1 MNNPLPTLRALRH
14 RNFSL
19 FISGQAFA
27 LIGYWMQSIA
37 QAWLLYKMTDS
48 ATLLGVLG
56 FASSLP
62 ILLLSPFAGIWS
74 DRCNLHRVM
83 FATQILEMVQA
94 VTLAGLALT
103 GNLEPWHIITLSMLM
118 GVLISI
124 ELPVRHAYLLELVGE
139 KADLPN
145 AIAVTSLMANCGRLV
160 GPALAG
166 LEIGWAGESACFAI
180 NAVSYSAVIIS
191 FMFIRVTPTVRAAK
205 HKAMLQGMREGAAY
219 VWHSRPIRSLLLLL
233 TAVGLLGTPYISLM
247 PVLVRE
253 VFQGGADQMGF
264 MVGAAGMGAV
274 VGTLY
279 LASRSSVRGL
289 VRLLTWAAFAAGV
302 ALALVAHVQLVWL
315 ALPLLAITGFG
326 ILVTS
331 VSVNMIVQ
339 AIVDDDKR
347 GRVMSLYTVS
357 FMGVAPFGALAAGA
371 LADVIGVAATLTISG
386 LCCAVGAL
394 ILKSRHPQIRGE
406 LGEAYKRLEI
416 K

>member
-1 MNNPLPTLRALRH
+1 MKNPLPTLRALHH
-14 RNFSL
+14 RNFRL
-19 FISGQAFA
+19 FISGQMFA
-27 LIGYWMQSIA
+27 LVGYWMQSIA
-37 QAWLLYKMTDS
+37 QSWLLYKMTES
-48 ATLLGVLG
+48 ATLLGLLG
-56 FASSLP
+56 FAGSLP

-83 FATQILEMVQA
+83 FVTQALEMAQA
-94 VTLAGLALT
+94 ITLATLALT
-103 GNLEPWHIITLSMLM
+103 GNLQPWHIIALSMVM
-118 GVLISI
+118 GVLIAVEI
-124 ELPVRHAYLLELVGE
+124 PVRHAYLLELVGD
-139 KADLPN
+139 KSDLPN

-166 LEIGWAGESACFAI
+166 LVIGWLGESACFAI

-191 FMFIRVTPTVRAAK
+191 FMFIRVTPTVRAAE
-205 HKAMLQGMREGAAY
+205 HKAMWQGMREGLSY

-233 TAVGLLGTPYISLM
+233 TTLGLLGTPYISLM

-264 MVGAAGMGAV
+264 LVGSAGLGAV
-274 VGTLY
+274 MGTLL
-279 LASRSSVRGL
+279 LASRSTVRGL
-289 VRLLTWAAFAAGV
+289 VRLLTWAALAAGI
-302 ALALVAHVQLVWL
+302 ALALVAHVKLAWL
-315 ALPLLAITGFG
+315 AMPLLAVTGFG

-386 LCCAVGAL
+386 VCCAVGAL
-394 ILKSRHPQIRGE
+394 LLASRHAVIRGE
-406 LGEAYKRLEI
+406 LGETYGRLGI

>member
-1 MNNPLPTLRALRH
+1 MKNPLPTLRALHH
-14 RNFSL
+14 RNFRL

-27 LIGYWMQSIA
+27 LVGYWMQSIA
-37 QAWLLYKMTDS
+37 QSWLLYRLTDS

-56 FASSLP
+56 FASSVP

-83 FATQILEMVQA
+83 FATQILEMAQA
-94 VTLAGLALT
+94 VTLATLALT
-103 GNLEPWHIITLSMLM
+103 GNLQPWHIITLSMLM
-118 GVLISI
+118 GVLISV
-124 ELPVRHAYLLELVGE
+124 ELPVRHAYLLELVGD
-139 KADLPN
+139 KTDLPN
-145 AIAVTSLMANCGRLV
+145 AIAVTSLMGNCGRLV

-166 LEIGWAGESACFAI
+166 LVIGWLGESACFAI

-191 FMFIRVTPTVRAAK
+191 FLFIRVTPTVRAAE
-205 HKAMLQGMREGAAY
+205 HQAMWQGMREGLSY

-233 TAVGLLGTPYISLM
+233 TALGLLGTPYISLM

-253 VFQGGADQMGF
+253 VFHGGADQMGF
-264 MVGAAGMGAV
+264 MVGAGGLGAV
-274 VGTLY
+274 TATLY

-289 VRLLTWAAFAAGV
+289 VRLLTWTALAAGI
-302 ALALVAHVQLVWL
+302 ALALVAHVPLVWF
-315 ALPLLAITGFG
+315 AMPLLAVTGFG

-357 FMGVAPFGALAAGA
+357 FMGVAPFGALAMGA
-371 LADVIGVAATLTISG
+371 LADRIGVVATLTIAG
-386 LCCAVGAL
+386 TCCALGAL
-394 ILKSRHPQIRGE
+394 ILASRHAAIRRE
-406 LGEAYKRLEI
+406 LGEAYARLGI

>member
-1 MNNPLPTLRALRH
+1 MKNPLPTLRALHH
-14 RNFSL
+14 RNFRL

-27 LIGYWMQSIA
+27 LIGFWMQSIA
-37 QAWLLYKMTDS
+37 QSWLLYKMTGS

-83 FATQILEMVQA
+83 FATQILEMAQA
-94 VTLAGLALT
+94 VTLATLALT
-103 GNLEPWHIITLSMLM
+103 GNLQPWHIIALSMLM

-124 ELPVRHAYLLELVGE
+124 ELPVRHAYLLELVGD

-145 AIAVTSLMANCGRLV
+145 AIAVTSLMANCGRLI

-166 LEIGWAGESACFAI
+166 LVIGWLGESACFAI

-191 FMFIRVTPTVRAAK
+191 FMFIRVTPTVRAAT
-205 HKAMLQGMREGAAY
+205 HQAMLQGMREGIAY
-219 VWHSRPIRSLLLLL
+219 VWQSRPIRSLLLLL
-233 TAVGLLGTPYISLM
+233 TVVGLLGTPYISLM

-264 MVGAAGMGAV
+264 LVGAAGMGAV
-274 VGTLY
+274 AGTLY
-279 LASRSSVRGL
+279 LASRAGVRGL
-289 VRLLTWAAFAAGV
+289 VRLLTYAALGAGV
-302 ALALVAHVQLVWL
+302 ALALVAHMPLVWL
-315 ALPLLAITGFG
+315 AVPLLAVTGFG

-357 FMGVAPFGALAAGA
+357 FMGMSPFGALAAGA
-371 LADVIGVAATLTISG
+371 LADRIGVAATLTISG
-386 LCCAVGAL
+386 VCCALGAL
-394 ILKSRHPQIRGE
+394 LLASRHAVIRKD
-406 LGEAYKRLEI
+406 LREAYARLGVR
-416 K
+416 

>member
-1 MNNPLPTLRALRH
+1 MKNPLPTLRALKH
-14 RNFSL
+14 RNFRL
-19 FISGQAFA
+19 FVSGQAFA
-27 LIGYWMQSIA
+27 LIGFWMQSIA
-37 QAWLLYKMTDS
+37 QSWLLYKMTGS

-56 FASSLP
+56 FAGSLP

-83 FATQILEMVQA
+83 FATQVLEMAQA
-94 VTLAGLALT
+94 ITLATLALT
-103 GNLEPWHIITLSMLM
+103 GNLQPWHIIALSMLM
-118 GVLISI
+118 GVLISV
-124 ELPVRHAYLLELVGE
+124 ELPVRHAYLLELVGTRE
-139 KADLPN
+139 DLPN
-145 AIAVTSLMANCGRLV
+145 AVAVTSLIGNSGRLI

-166 LEIGWAGESACFAI
+166 LVIGWLGESACFAI
-180 NAVSYSAVIIS
+180 NAVSYIAVLIS
-191 FMFIRVTPTVRAAK
+191 FIFIRVTPTVRAAT
-205 HKAMLQGMREGAAY
+205 HQAMLRGMREGLAY
-219 VWHSRPIRSLLLLL
+219 VWHSRPIRSLLMLL
-233 TAVGLLGTPYISLM
+233 TALGLLGTPYISLM

-253 VFQGGADQMGF
+253 VFGGGADQMGF
-264 MVGAAGMGAV
+264 LVGSAGLGAV

-289 VRLLTWAAFAAGV
+289 VRLLTYAALAAGI
-302 ALALVAHVQLVWL
+302 ALALVPHVKQVWI
-315 ALPLLAITGFG
+315 AMPLLVITGFG

-357 FMGVAPFGALAAGA
+357 FMGMAPFGALAAGA

-386 LCCAVGAL
+386 ACCAAGAL
-394 ILKSRHPQIRGE
+394 ALASLHAVIRGE
-406 LGEAYKRLEI
+406 LREAYARLEI

>member
-1 MNNPLPTLRALRH
+1 M
-14 RNFSL
+14 
-19 FISGQAFA
+19 
-27 LIGYWMQSIA
+27 
-37 QAWLLYKMTDS
+37 
-48 ATLLGVLG
+48 
-56 FASSLP
+56 
-62 ILLLSPFAGIWS
+62 
-74 DRCNLHRVM
+74 
-83 FATQILEMVQA
+83 
-94 VTLAGLALT
+94 
-103 GNLEPWHIITLSMLM
+103 
-118 GVLISI
+118 
-124 ELPVRHAYLLELVGE
+124 RHAYLLELVGD

-166 LEIGWAGESACFAI
+166 IVIGWLGESACFAI

-191 FMFIRVTPTVRAAK
+191 FMFIRVTPTVRAAQ
-205 HKAMLQGMREGAAY
+205 HQAMLQGMREGVAY
-219 VWHSRPIRSLLLLL
+219 VWNSLPIRSLLMLL
-233 TAVGLLGTPYISLM
+233 TALGLLGTPYISLM

-264 MVGAAGMGAV
+264 LVGSAGLGAV
-274 VGTLY
+274 AGTLF

-289 VRLLTWAAFAAGV
+289 VRLLTYTALAAGI
-302 ALALVAHVQLVWL
+302 ALALVAHVKLVWF
-315 ALPLLAITGFG
+315 AMPLLAVTGFG

-371 LADVIGVAATLTISG
+371 LSDRIGVAAVLTLSG
-386 LCCAVGAL
+386 VCCAAVAL
-394 ILKSRHPQIRGE
+394 VLVSRQARIRAE
-406 LGEAYKRLEI
+406 LGVAYARLGV

>member
-1 MNNPLPTLRALRH
+1 
-14 RNFSL
+14 
-19 FISGQAFA
+19 
-27 LIGYWMQSIA
+27 MQSIA
-37 QAWLLYKMTDS
+37 QSWLLYKMTDS

-56 FASSLP
+56 FAGSLP

-83 FATQILEMVQA
+83 FATQILEMAQA
-94 VTLAGLALT
+94 VTLATLALS
-103 GNLEPWHIITLSMLM
+103 GNLQPWHIIALSMLM
-118 GVLISI
+118 GVLISV

-166 LEIGWAGESACFAI
+166 LVIGWLGESACFAI

-191 FMFIRVTPTVRAAK
+191 FLFIRVTPTVRAVE
-205 HKAMLQGMREGAAY
+205 HQAMLQGMREGAAY

-233 TAVGLLGTPYISLM
+233 TALGLLGTPYISLM

-253 VFQGGADQMGF
+253 VFHGGADQMGF
-264 MVGAAGMGAV
+264 LVGAGGLGAV
-274 VGTLY
+274 SGTLY
-279 LASRSSVRGL
+279 LASRASVRGL
-289 VRLLTWAAFAAGV
+289 VRLLTYAALGAGV
-302 ALALVAHVQLVWL
+302 ALALVAHVKLVWF
-315 ALPLLAITGFG
+315 AMPLLAITGFG

-357 FMGVAPFGALAAGA
+357 FMGVAPFGALAMGA
-371 LADVIGVAATLTISG
+371 LADRIGVAATLTISG
-386 LCCAVGAL
+386 ACCAVGAL
-394 ILKSRHPQIRGE
+394 VLASRHAQIRGE
-406 LGEAYKRLEI
+406 LGEAYARLGI

>member
-1 MNNPLPTLRALRH
+1 MKNPLPTLRALRH
-14 RNFSL
+14 HNFRL

-48 ATLLGVLG
+48 ATLLGILG

-83 FATQILEMVQA
+83 FATQVLEMAQA
-94 VTLAGLALT
+94 ITLAALALT
-103 GNLEPWHIITLSMLM
+103 GNLEPWHIIALSMLM
-118 GVLISI
+118 GVLIAI
-124 ELPVRHAYLLELVGE
+124 EIPVRHAYLLELVGD

-145 AIAVTSLMANCGRLV
+145 AIAVTSLMANCGRLI

-166 LEIGWAGESACFAI
+166 LVIGWLGESACFAI

-191 FMFIRVTPTVRAAK
+191 FMFIRVTPTVRAAQ
-205 HKAMLQGMREGAAY
+205 HQAMLQGMREGAHY
-219 VWHSRPIRSLLLLL
+219 VWRSLPIRSLLLLL
-233 TAVGLLGTPYISLM
+233 TVVGLLGTPYISLM

-253 VFQGGADQMGF
+253 VFQGGAHQMGF
-264 MVGAAGMGAV
+264 MVGAAGLGAV
-274 VGTLY
+274 AGTLY
-279 LASRSSVRGL
+279 LASRASVRGL
-289 VRLLTWAAFAAGV
+289 VRLLTGSALAAGV
-302 ALALVAHVQLVWL
+302 ALAMVAHVKLVWI
-315 ALPLLAITGFG
+315 AMPLLAVTGFG

-357 FMGVAPFGALAAGA
+357 FMGVAPFGALATGA
-371 LADVIGVAATLTISG
+371 LADVIGVAPTLTISG
-386 LCCAVGAL
+386 LCCAAGAL
-394 ILKSRHPQIRGE
+394 VLASQHGRIRGE
-406 LGEAYKRLEI
+406 LTEAYARLGI

>member
-1 MNNPLPTLRALRH
+1 MKNPLPTLTALRH

-37 QAWLLYKMTDS
+37 QSWLLYKMTDS
-48 ATLLGVLG
+48 ATLLGLLG

-83 FATQILEMVQA
+83 FATQVLEMAQA
-94 VTLAGLALT
+94 ITLATLALT
-103 GNLEPWHIITLSMLM
+103 GNLQPWHIIALSMMM
-118 GVLISI
+118 GVLISV
-124 ELPVRHAYLLELVGE
+124 ELPVRHAYLLELVGD

-166 LEIGWAGESACFAI
+166 LVIGWLGESACFAI
-180 NAVSYSAVIIS
+180 NAVSYTAVIIS
-191 FMFIRVTPTVRAAK
+191 FMFIRVTPTVRAAE
-205 HKAMLQGMREGAAY
+205 HQAMLQGMREGAIY
-219 VWHSRPIRSLLLLL
+219 VWRSRPIRALLLLL
-233 TAVGLLGTPYISLM
+233 MALGLLGTPYISLM

-264 MVGAAGMGAV
+264 LVGAAGLGAV
-274 VGTLY
+274 TGTLY

-289 VRLLTWAAFAAGV
+289 VRLLTYAALAAGL
-302 ALALVAHVQLVWL
+302 ALALVAHVKLAWL
-315 ALPLLAITGFG
+315 AMPLLAITGFG

-331 VSVNMIVQ
+331 VSVNMILQ

-357 FMGVAPFGALAAGA
+357 FMGLAPFGTLVMGA
-371 LADVIGVAATLTISG
+371 LADRIGVTATLTISG
-386 LCCAVGAL
+386 LFCAAGAL
-394 ILKSRHPQIRGE
+394 MLASRHTAIRGE
-406 LGEAYKRLEI
+406 LGAAYARLNI